1 MSETQ
6 GDRSLTSADDAPPSQ
21 AVADAVRIAVSR
33 AIVDMVDEAV
43 IVADIE
49 GQVLTWNAAAEELTG
64 YFGVD
69 FGVLTLEDLLDRVPA
84 VVAHLAGSETD
95 RRSSSWR
102 GEIALRC
109 VDGSLLSVSVRHKV
123 VGRAQ
128 DDTLRQVLLISRR
141 GVSDLMTRPRRFGDR
156 DQLTGLPN
164 RAVLR
169 EQFIAKQQEVQ
180 RHGQRQAVLII
191 DVDRFKSVN
200 DSVGHQGGDLFLQH
214 VAERMSE
221 ALRGSGSLCRLAGN
235 EFLAVITNMDSV
247 ARVSAIVERIRE
259 SLDVDFVLN
268 GHVFRRT
275 VSIGIALSPDDGSDF
290 DDLARKADMAKH
302 LARRS
307 GRNAVLFHAADMT
320 TDLELRRNLEHALA
334 YAIEHDELFMRYQ
347 PQVDLRTGRIVGLE
361 ALVRWAWPGRGEV
374 SPNHF
379 IPVAEE
385 SGLIVDLGPATFRMV
400 CAQTRAWHDAGIAV
414 PVSVNISPIEI
425 AFGDVD
431 TRILEI
437 IEESGLP
444 PHLLS
449 VEITESGLI
458 DDTSK
463 TEITITNL
471 RESDVGLSI
480 DDFLTGY
487 SNFAYIRR
495 FQASHLKVD
504 RSFVTDI
511 DARPDNQAIV
521 RAAVQMA
528 TALGIDTIAEG
539 VETEVEADTLR
550 ALGCPIAQGYLYS
563 KPLLAAEVEP
573 LLRRGYCHHDPE
585 PAHEEHHVEQG

>member
-1 MSETQ
+1 MFGPEEARPAAPVER
-6 GDRSLTSADDAPPSQ
+6 DAADLPPSD
-21 AVADAVRIAVSR
+21 ASVDAVRVSVARAV
-33 AIVDMVDEAV
+33 VDMVDEGV
-43 IVADIE
+43 IVADLD
-49 GQVLTWNAAAEELTG
+49 GQILTWNAAAEELTG
-64 YFGVD
+64 YQGVD
-69 FGVLTLEDLLDRVPA
+69 FGLLTLSQLLDQAPA
-84 VVAHLAGSETD
+84 VPLRLEDGRVDRHGSA
-95 RRSSSWR
+95 WR

-109 VDGSLLSVSVRHKV
+109 VDGSMLSVSVRHKV
-123 VGRAQ
+123 VGRVQ
-128 DDTLRQVLLISRR
+128 DGSLRQVLLVSRR

-169 EQFIAKQQEVQ
+169 EQFIAKQQDVM
-180 RHGQRQAVLII
+180 RKGQRQAVLFI

-214 VAERMSE
+214 VADRMAE
-221 ALRGSGSLCRLAGN
+221 ALEGSGTLCRLAGN
-235 EFLAVITNMDSV
+235 EFLAIATNIDSV
-247 ARVSAIVERIRE
+247 ARVSAIVERIRA
-259 SLDVDFVLN
+259 SLEVDFVLH

-275 VSIGIALSPDDGSDF
+275 ASIGIALYPDDGSDF

-307 GRNAVLFHAADMT
+307 GRNAVLFHAAEMT
-320 TDLELRRNLEHALA
+320 TDLERRRSLEHALA
-334 YAIEHDELFMRYQ
+334 YAIEHGELFMRYQ
-347 PQVDLRTGRIVGLE
+347 PQVDLHSGRIVGLE
-361 ALVRWAWPGRGEV
+361 ALVRWNWPGHGEI
-374 SPNHF
+374 SPNSF

-385 SGLIVDLGPATFRMV
+385 SGLIVDLGPETFRLV
-400 CAQTRAWHDAGIAV
+400 CAQARAWHDAGIAV
-414 PVSVNISPIEI
+414 PVSVNISPVEI

-444 PHLLS
+444 PDLLS

-471 RESDVGLSI
+471 RESAVGLSI

-495 FQASHLKVD
+495 FQASHLKID

-511 DARPDNQAIV
+511 DVRPDNQAIV

-528 TALGIDTIAEG
+528 TALGIATIAEG
-539 VETEVEADTLR
+539 VETEAEAATLR
-550 ALGCPIAQGYLYS
+550 NLGCPVAQGYLYS
-563 KPLLAAEVEP
+563 KPLLASDVEL
-573 LLRRGYCHHDPE
+573 LLRRGHCHTDLE
-585 PAHEEHHVEQG
+585 TSA